1 MKTTWLP
8 FLGLVFIAWF
18 VSLSLSPIL
27 TLNALD
33 DIGHQMH
40 GAGKT
45 EGSENIMA
53 AVGKP
58 QGNQ

>member
-18 VSLSLSPIL
+18 VSLSPIL

-40 GAGKT
+40 GAGTT

>member
-18 VSLSLSPIL
+18 VSLSPIL

-40 GAGKT
+40 GAGTT

-53 AVGKP
+53 VVGKP